1 MLKSLDQLELITIP
15 TEKEAKASWDPSIL
29 KDATFVDGVLAKV
42 NLHGSIEVFIN
53 PTEVNRLDEEGKTVK
68 VVKAYRIR
76 CKNPISYGALITAA
90 ENAEYDEKNLGE
102 ISAINRK
109 YRTDPEDPEIAVHD
123 NFIAWIKTGL
133 RAIGY
138 HS

>member
-1 MLKSLDQLELITIP
+1 MLKSLDQLGLVTIP
-15 TEKEAKASWDPSIL
+15 TEGEAKSSWDPKIL
-29 KDATFVDGVLAKV
+29 KDATFISGVLAKV
-42 NLHGSIEVFIN
+42 NLKGSIEVFIN
-53 PTEVNRLDEEGKTVK
+53 PTEVTELNEDGEEVK

-90 ENAEYDEKNLGE
+90 ENAEYDEVNLGE

-109 YRTDPEDPEIAVHD
+109 YRTDPEDPEIEVHD
-123 NFIAWIKTGL
+123 NFIAWIKNGL